1 MSQAGAVPLATVM
14 NSPRRYRQN
23 ERRHLLFL
31 ALLFTLLTA
40 ALPVFSQQGT
50 TAGTLIG
57 TLVDTSGAS
66 IADSDVKLSINGR
79 GPDQVTRSGI
89 NGEFSF
95 QDVPPGA
102 YRLSFS
108 AKDFAPKTITGELAA
123 GETVNLSGIVLA
135 IATFNT
141 DVNVTNT
148 QAQIAQEEIKVEE
161 QQRLLGLIP
170 NYFVT
175 YEPDPTP
182 LNVKQK
188 FELTWKNFFDPA
200 AFVITGMIAGAGQA
214 QNRYPGFGQGA
225 QGYAKRYGASYANYV
240 TASLLER
247 VVMPT
252 IFKQDPRYFYKGTGS
267 TRSRALYAIR
277 RAVICQGDNKRA
289 QFCYSSVI
297 AHFASG
303 ALTNYYYPAIDR
315 NSAGVT
321 IENAAIG
328 IGAKAVGNLVQEFV
342 ARKLTRKKP

>member
-1 MSQAGAVPLATVM
+1 MLM
-14 NSPRRYRQN
+14 NSLRRHGRQN
-23 ERRHLLFL
+23 ERRPLLFL
-31 ALLFTLLTA
+31 ALLAIALLTA
-40 ALPVFSQQGT
+40 ALPVFSQQGNAT
-50 TAGTLIG
+50 GTLTG

-66 IADSDVKLSINGR
+66 IAHVQVKLSLEGR
-79 GPDQVTRSGI
+79 GPDQETQSGE

-95 QDVPPGA
+95 SNVAPGP

-108 AKDFAPKTITGELAA
+108 SKDFAAKTITGELSA
-123 GETVNLSGIVLA
+123 GETVNLSRTVLSV
-135 IATFNT
+135 ATVNT
-141 DVNVTNT
+141 GVNVSDN
-148 QAQIAQEEIKVEE
+148 QAELAQAEIKVEE
-161 QQRLLGLIP
+161 QQRLFGLIP

-175 YEPDPTP
+175 YNPDPTP

-188 FELTWKNFFDPA
+188 FELTRKNFFDPA
-200 AFVITGMIAGAGQA
+200 AFVITGMIAGGGQA
-214 QNRYPGFGQGA
+214 QNRYPGFGQGV

-252 IFKQDPRYFYKGTGS
+252 IFRQDPRYFYKGTGS
-267 TRSRALYAIR
+267 TRSRAFYATS

-297 AHFASG
+297 SHFASS
-303 ALTNYYYPAIDR
+303 ALTNYYYPAINR